1 MEILFFIPFIVLLLI
16 AFSMVIQGWMIIHE
30 RHGYTERPNIKRHPE
45 ISEMKGDTGVLM
57 TVNFDRLPD
66 DDYHQ
71 LQKRIDKMK
80 LDELFD
86 EPSSYYDYEEDDD
99 D

>member
-1 MEILFFIPFIVLLLI
+1 
-16 AFSMVIQGWMIIHE
+16 MVIQGWMIIHE

>member
-1 MEILFFIPFIVLLLI
+1 MEILFFIPFIILLLI
-16 AFSMVIQGWMIIHE
+16 AISMVIQGWLIIHE

-86 EPSSYYDYEEDDD
+86 EPSNYYDYEEDDE
-99 D
+99 